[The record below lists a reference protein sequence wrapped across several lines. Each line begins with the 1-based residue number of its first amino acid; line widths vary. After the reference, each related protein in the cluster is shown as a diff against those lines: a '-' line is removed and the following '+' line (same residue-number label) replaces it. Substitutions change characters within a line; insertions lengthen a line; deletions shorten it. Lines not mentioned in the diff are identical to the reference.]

1 MGMPPEHGLGGAEA
15 ALVLFVGDADQL
27 PSVEPG
33 KFLGDILF
41 ILDTGGCCLTRD
53 LIVEVP
59 HTLLTKDLSPWL
71 QAAIRPAG

>member
-15 ALVLFVGDADQL
+15 VLMLFVGDADQL

-41 ILDTGGCCLTRD
+41 ILDTGG
-53 LIVEVP
+53 
-59 HTLLTKDLSPWL
+59 LLSCSGS
-71 QAAIRPAG
+71 AYRVAS